1 MASKKQLSLEPPAAQ
16 FIRGTNHWYK
26 SNLQFAVSGS
36 QVVLYCCLGSRVQ
49 GFKLSKPISFFFESY
64 IWLTIFKRL
73 VCWLDTKMPPKKRN
87 TVVSQ
92 SKEPKPIAGSVS
104 PDKKEITELS
114 FKK

>member
-1 MASKKQLSLEPPAAQ
+1 
-16 FIRGTNHWYK
+16 
-26 SNLQFAVSGS
+26 
-36 QVVLYCCLGSRVQ
+36 
-49 GFKLSKPISFFFESY
+49 
-64 IWLTIFKRL
+64 
-73 VCWLDTKMPPKKRN
+73 MPPKKRN